1 MARRRPKGAMW
12 RSWSLLPRALGYLR
26 PYRRSAAGAIGL
38 TLVLSLVALAEP
50 WPVAL
55 IVDGVLGKKERPGW
69 VVDLVGSGPTALIIV
84 AVAASLAI
92 TLLNGGLTILNELV
106 TTRVHERMIL
116 DLRSEMFRHAQRL
129 SLGYHDDTRTG
140 ALMYQINNQADAVGA
155 VAVSLPPLL
164 QSFLTLV
171 GMIWIAARIDAQ
183 LALLAVSVVP
193 LIWWC
198 TGFYGNHVEP
208 ELQRVRGLE
217 GRSLSIVHEAMA
229 MLRVIVAFGR
239 EDQEYRRFRDQGE
252 ETVAARVKL
261 TVRQTVFKLAVSFI
275 TALGTAA
282 VLGVGAHK
290 VLNGDITGGQLLV
303 VLAYVA
309 GVYAPLEVLSSSM
322 AQFQQNFM
330 SLGHSFELL
339 DTPTEIDESPDAA
352 TLSHPQRSLSFDD
365 VSFSYKNR
373 SHALKGVSF
382 TVPIGSAVAIVGPT
396 GAGKSTLASLL
407 PRFQDATHGS
417 VRIDDHDVRDLTL
430 ASLRAQYSIVLQEP
444 LLFTGSIAENIA
456 YGRPGA
462 PREEVE
468 ESARAANAH
477 DFITRLPK
485 GYDTLLGERGAK
497 ISGGE
502 RQRISVA
509 RAFLRD
515 APILVL
521 DEPTSSIDS
530 RTESVILD
538 ALERL
543 MEGRTT
549 IMIAHRLSTVRGV
562 DQILVLEHG
571 EIVQRGTHDD
581 LVEDEAGLYRQ
592 LWDAQ
597 TRVRG
602 PRRTVAAVAR

>member
-1 MARRRPKGAMW
+1 MW
-12 RSWSLLPRALGYLR
+12 RSWSLLPRALSYLR

-38 TLVLSLVALAEP
+38 TLVLSLVALAQP

-55 IVDGVLGKKERPGW
+55 IVDGVLGKKQRPGW
-69 VVDLVGSGPTALIIV
+69 VVDLVGNGSGALILV
-84 AVAASLAI
+84 AVAASLGI
-92 TLLNGGLTILNELV
+92 TLLNGGLTIVNELV

-164 QSFLTLV
+164 QSLLTLV

-193 LIWWC
+193 FIWWC
-198 TGFYGNHVEP
+198 TGYYGNHVEP
-208 ELQRVRGLE
+208 ELHRVRALE

-239 EDQEYRRFRDQGE
+239 EDQEYRRFRTQGE
-252 ETVAARVKL
+252 ETVDARVKL
-261 TVRQTVFKLAVSFI
+261 TVRQTVFNLAVSFI

-322 AQFQQNFM
+322 AQFQENFI
-330 SLGHSFELL
+330 SLEHSFELL
-339 DTPTEIDESPDAA
+339 DTPTEIDESPDAV
-352 TLSHPQRSLSFDD
+352 TLSPPRGALSFDN
-365 VSFSYKNR
+365 VSFSYKSR
-373 SHALKGVSF
+373 ADALRGVSF

-407 PRFQDATHGS
+407 PRFHDATHGS
-417 VRIDDHDVRDLTL
+417 VRIDGHDVRDLTL

-444 LLFTGSIAENIA
+444 LLFTGSIADNLA

-468 ESARAANAH
+468 EAARAANAH

-485 GYDTLLGERGAK
+485 GYDTPLGERGAK

-502 RQRISVA
+502 RQRIAVA

-571 EIVQRGTHDD
+571 RIVQRGTHDD
-581 LVEDEAGLYRQ
+581 LIEDEDGMYRQ

-602 PRRTVAAVAR
+602 PRRAVGAAAP

>member
-1 MARRRPKGAMW
+1 MW
-12 RSWSLLPRALGYLR
+12 RSWSLLPRALSYLR
-26 PYRRSAAGAIGL
+26 PYRRSAAAAIGL
-38 TLVLSLVALAEP
+38 TLVLSLVALAQP

-55 IVDGVLGKKERPGW
+55 IVDGVLGKKQRPGW
-69 VVDLVGSGPTALIIV
+69 VVDLVGNGSGALILV
-84 AVAASLAI
+84 AVAASLGI
-92 TLLNGGLTILNELV
+92 TLLNGGLTIVNELV

-164 QSFLTLV
+164 QSLLTLV

-193 LIWWC
+193 FIWWC
-198 TGFYGNHVEP
+198 TGYYGNHVEP
-208 ELQRVRGLE
+208 ELHRVRALE

-239 EDQEYRRFRDQGE
+239 EDQEYRRFRTQGE
-252 ETVAARVKL
+252 ETVDARVKL
-261 TVRQTVFKLAVSFI
+261 TVRQTVFNLAVSFI

-322 AQFQQNFM
+322 AQFQENFI
-330 SLGHSFELL
+330 SLEHSFELL
-339 DTPTEIDESPDAA
+339 DTPTEIDESPDAV
-352 TLSHPQRSLSFDD
+352 TLPPPRGALSFDN
-365 VSFSYKNR
+365 VSFSYKSR
-373 SHALKGVSF
+373 ADALRGVSF

-407 PRFQDATHGS
+407 PRFHDATHGS
-417 VRIDDHDVRDLTL
+417 VRIDGHDVRDLTL

-444 LLFTGSIAENIA
+444 LLFTGSIADNIA

-468 ESARAANAH
+468 EAARAANAH

-485 GYDTLLGERGAK
+485 GYDTPLGERGAK

-502 RQRISVA
+502 RQRIAVA

-571 EIVQRGTHDD
+571 RIVQRGTHDD
-581 LVEDEAGLYRQ
+581 LIEDEDGMYRQ

-602 PRRTVAAVAR
+602 PRRAVGAAAP

>member
-1 MARRRPKGAMW
+1 MARGSKGAMR
-12 RSWSLLPRALGYLR
+12 RSWSLLPRALSYLR

-38 TLVLSLVALAEP
+38 TLVLALVALAQP

-69 VVDLVGSGPTALIIV
+69 VVDLVGNGSGALILV
-84 AVAASLAI
+84 AVVASLGL
-92 TLLNGGLTILNELV
+92 TLLNGGLTIVNELV

-129 SLGYHDDTRTG
+129 SLGYHDDKRTG

-164 QSFLTLV
+164 QSLLTLV
-171 GMIWIAARIDAQ
+171 GMIWIAARIDPQ

-198 TGFYGNHVEP
+198 TGYYGNHVEP
-208 ELQRVRGLE
+208 ELHRVRALE

-239 EDQEYRRFRDQGE
+239 EDQEYRRFRAQGE
-252 ETVAARVKL
+252 ETVDARVKL
-261 TVRQTVFKLAVSFI
+261 TVRQTVFNLAVSFI
-275 TALGTAA
+275 TAVGTAA

-322 AQFQQNFM
+322 AQFQENFI
-330 SLGHSFELL
+330 SLDHSFELL
-339 DTPTEIDESPDAA
+339 DTPTEIDESPDAVPLPA
-352 TLSHPQRSLSFDD
+352 PRGALSFED
-365 VSFSYKNR
+365 VSFSYR
-373 SHALKGVSF
+373 SRADALRGVSF
-382 TVPIGSAVAIVGPT
+382 TVPIGTAVAIVGPT

-407 PRFQDATHGS
+407 PRFHDATHGT
-417 VRIDDHDVRDLTL
+417 VRIDGHDVRDLTL

-444 LLFTGSIAENIA
+444 LLFTGSIAENIV

-462 PREEVE
+462 TREEVE
-468 ESARAANAH
+468 EAARAANAH
-477 DFITRLPK
+477 DFISRLPK

-502 RQRISVA
+502 RQRIAVA

-571 EIVQRGTHDD
+571 RIVQRGTHDD
-581 LVEDEAGLYRQ
+581 LVEDEDGMYRQ

-602 PRRTVAAVAR
+602 PRRPVGAAAS

>member
-1 MARRRPKGAMW
+1 
-12 RSWSLLPRALGYLR
+12 
-26 PYRRSAAGAIGL
+26 
-38 TLVLSLVALAEP
+38 
-50 WPVAL
+50 
-55 IVDGVLGKKERPGW
+55 
-69 VVDLVGSGPTALIIV
+69 
-84 AVAASLAI
+84 
-92 TLLNGGLTILNELV
+92 
-106 TTRVHERMIL
+106 
-116 DLRSEMFRHAQRL
+116 
-129 SLGYHDDTRTG
+129 
-140 ALMYQINNQADAVGA
+140 
-155 VAVSLPPLL
+155 
-164 QSFLTLV
+164 
-171 GMIWIAARIDAQ
+171 
-183 LALLAVSVVP
+183 
-193 LIWWC
+193 
-198 TGFYGNHVEP
+198 
-208 ELQRVRGLE
+208 
-217 GRSLSIVHEAMA
+217 MA

-239 EDQEYRRFRDQGE
+239 EDQEYRRFRTQGE
-252 ETVAARVKL
+252 ETVDARVKL
-261 TVRQTVFKLAVSFI
+261 TVRQTVFNLAVSFI

-322 AQFQQNFM
+322 AQFQENFI
-330 SLGHSFELL
+330 SLEHSFELL
-339 DTPTEIDESPDAA
+339 DTPTEIDESPDAV
-352 TLSHPQRSLSFDD
+352 TLPPPRGALSFDN
-365 VSFSYKNR
+365 VSFSYKSR
-373 SHALKGVSF
+373 ADALRGVSF

-407 PRFQDATHGS
+407 PRFHDATHGS
-417 VRIDDHDVRDLTL
+417 VRIDGHDVRDLTL

-444 LLFTGSIAENIA
+444 LLFTGSIADNIV

-468 ESARAANAH
+468 EAARAANAH

-485 GYDTLLGERGAK
+485 GYDTPLGERGAK

-502 RQRISVA
+502 RQRIAVA

-571 EIVQRGTHDD
+571 RIVQRGTHDD
-581 LVEDEAGLYRQ
+581 LIEDEDGMYRQ

-602 PRRTVAAVAR
+602 PRRAVGAAAP